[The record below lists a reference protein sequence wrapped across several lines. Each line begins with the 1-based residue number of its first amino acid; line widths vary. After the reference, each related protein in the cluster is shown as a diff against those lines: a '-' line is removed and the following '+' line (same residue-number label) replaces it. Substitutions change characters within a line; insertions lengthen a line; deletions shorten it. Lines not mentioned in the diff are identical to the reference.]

1 MSNLF
6 EEQMFILTG
15 EQLMSLFE
23 EDLEYETDP
32 IEQTA
37 SPNGLV
43 SGLRRPDHLTD
54 GLDKSYQIICD
65 LDLNS
70 ENLEQTLLPHVTWIL
85 VVEKEVRCKLRR
97 GNMY

>member
-1 MSNLF
+1 MSTFF
-6 EEQMFILTG
+6 EEQMFSLP
-15 EQLMSLFE
+15 EEWPFSLF
-23 EDLEYETDP
+23 DPDSGTDP

-43 SGLRRPDHLTD
+43 AGLRRPDHLTD
-54 GLDKSYQIICD
+54 GLDKSYQIVCD

-70 ENLEQTLLPHVTWIL
+70 ENLEQTLLPHVTCIL